1 VKVFG
6 VDPGRSAAVALVE
19 FEPGRRPRLLSGVAV
34 NGADWKAWL
43 ARMTSALS
51 RAQAPVYV
59 ERPAGGGKSRR
70 GKFDAH
76 TFLGLGERIGAVR
89 ACAYSIGLDCD
100 VVEQDAWARFWRVR
114 SGKDEDGEHRV
125 AEASMLLDGAGVVL
139 SAMPVAT
146 AADRERRVA
155 VAEAA
160 LLAGYAAMQLDVLG
174 APSSGT
180 RRARR

>member
-1 VKVFG
+1 MKVFG

-19 FEPGRRPRLLSGVAV
+19 YAGGGRRPRLLSGIAV

-51 RAQAPVYV
+51 RAPAPVFV

-70 GKFDAH
+70 GKYDAH

-89 ACAYSIGLDCD
+89 ACAYSLGLDCD
-100 VVEQDAWARFWRVR
+100 VVEQDVWARFWRVR
-114 SGKDEDGEHRV
+114 SGKDEDGEHRL
-125 AEASMLLDGAGVVL
+125 AEASTYLEGADVVL

-160 LLAGYAAMQLDVLG
+160 LLAGFAAMSEATSTSWRPQG
-174 APSSGT
+174 PP
-180 RRARR
+180 RR